1 MKIIKTKDYKELSK
15 KVSKIII
22 DEILRNPSLTIG
34 FATGKT
40 PLGMYRNLIKEYR
53 KNRVDFSKIKSFN
66 LDEYYPLKKNDKKS
80 YRYYMFKNLFNQ
92 INIKK
97 ENINLLN
104 GYSKNFKK
112 ECKDYENKIKK
123 NPIDIQI
130 LGIGVNGHIGFNEP
144 GSDFNSKTR
153 LVNLNPETL
162 RGKEIPKKALTMGIS
177 TILKSKK
184 IVLLASGN
192 KKAKAILGLVRGEI
206 NKNCPASFLRKHKN
220 VLVIIDERAGSLL

>member
-22 DEILRNPSLTIG
+22 DEILRNPYLTIG

-40 PLGMYRNLIKEYR
+40 PLGTYRNLIKEYR

-66 LDEYYPLKKNDKKS
+66 LDEYYSIKKKNKKS
-80 YRYYMFKNLFNQ
+80 FYYYMFKNLFSK

-97 ENINLLN
+97 ENLNFLN
-104 GYSKNFKK
+104 GEAKNFKK
-112 ECKDYENKIKK
+112 ECENYEGKIRK

-153 LVNLNPETL
+153 LVDLALETL
-162 RGKEIPKKALTMGIS
+162 KENKCTKKALTMGIS